1 MQEFLDEQQVARV
14 GESLVD
20 GWHWRVGLQN
30 AKMKPDQ
37 IAVIVEEATLGQPDD
52 LSALG
57 LSSPTRAQR
66 IRAVLLDPQAVREEI
81 RKRGGVLPDG
91 TLVVL
96 DIASTDA
103 FDELLYMNDPARLAF
118 WIGRLPV
125 RRAAF
130 GRYANTLL
138 ELFREPSPDELIH
151 IGREFR
157 PPKFEIR
164 ANRIRMVC
172 CSAD

>member
-1 MQEFLDEQQVARV
+1 MGEFLNEREISLT
-14 GESLVD
+14 GENLVE
-20 GWHWRVGLQN
+20 GWRWRVGLQYE
-30 AKMKPDQ
+30 KMKPGQ
-37 IAVIVEEATLGQPDD
+37 IAVIVEEATLDQPED

-57 LSSPTRAQR
+57 LSLPTRAQR

-81 RKRGGVLPDG
+81 RKRGGVSPDG

-157 PPKFEIR
+157 PLKFEIR
-164 ANRIRMVC
+164 ASRIRLVC